1 MTDSRM
7 AGAPGR
13 RHAERGTYTAPGPA
27 RRLWLPGVAAVAAF
41 AFLVALSAQTRP
53 RARDLGIVVGTYP
66 SGARNAIT
74 DVAGVRVGHTTIVQG
89 DRVRTGVTA
98 IVPHGGNVFQDKVAG
113 AVFVGNAFGKLA
125 GSTQVNEL
133 GTIETPI
140 VLTNTLSVGSA
151 MDAVVRY
158 TIAQPGNEQVRSVN
172 PLVGETN
179 DGGLNDIRGLH
190 VTREH
195 VIAAIT
201 GATAGAVAE
210 GTVGA
215 GTGTVNYGWKGGIG
229 TSSRTLGADRGGYTV
244 GVLAQTNF
252 GGNLTIAGVPI
263 FRSLQPPGRAADAR
277 SGTVDGR
284 ARADASF
291 DELRASEGDGS
302 CMLVVATD
310 APLDG
315 RDLRRVAARAIFGL
329 ARTGSSY
336 SNGSGDFAIAFS
348 TSPEMRSR
356 FNETAARPRAILP
369 PDATSPLFE
378 AALEAT
384 EEAVY
389 NALFQA
395 TTVRSAIGAAEAI
408 PIERVRELLK
418 R

>member
-1 MTDSRM
+1 MSARDV
-7 AGAPGR
+7 
-13 RHAERGTYTAPGPA
+13 GTQRFFFFAIFAT
-27 RRLWLPGVAAVAAF
+27 F
-41 AFLVALSAQTRP
+41 AFVVSIVAQTRP
-53 RARDLGIVVGTYP
+53 RARDLGIVTGIYP
-66 SGARNAIT
+66 SGALNAIT
-74 DVAGVRVGHTTIVQG
+74 DVEGVRVGHTTMIEG

-98 IVPHGGNVFQDKVAG
+98 IVPHAGNVFQDKVAG
-113 AVFVGNAFGKLA
+113 GVFVGNAFGKLA

-140 VLTNTLSVGSA
+140 VLTNTLSVGTA
-151 MDAVVRY
+151 MDAVVRS
-158 TIAQPGNEQVRSVN
+158 TLAQPGNEQVRSVN
-172 PLVGETN
+172 ALVGETN

-195 VIAAIT
+195 VIAAI
-201 GATAGAVAE
+201 AGAKGGPVAE

-229 TSSRTLGADRGGYTV
+229 TSSRKLTLEPAPRGRGYIV

-263 FRSLQPPGRAADAR
+263 FRSLQPPNRRSASADGSSFARPDLVEGRASA
-277 SGTVDGR
+277 
-284 ARADASF
+284 
-291 DELRASEGDGS
+291 DGS

-310 APLDG
+310 APLDA
-315 RDLRRVAARAIFGL
+315 RDLRRLAARAIFGL

-348 TSPEMRSR
+348 TSPDVRSR
-356 FNETAARPRAILP
+356 FNDTVARAHVILP
-369 PDATSPLFE
+369 ADATSPLFE

-389 NALFQA
+389 NSLFQA
-395 TTVRSAIGAAEAI
+395 TTVRSANGTAEAI
-408 PIERVRELLK
+408 PIDRVRELLK
-418 R
+418 K

>member
-1 MTDSRM
+1 MTNGSKPQSPRNTQ
-7 AGAPGR
+7 R
-13 RHAERGTYTAPGPA
+13 T
-27 RRLWLPGVAAVAAF
+27 LLLF
-41 AFLVALSAQTRP
+41 CALSAFSAVIVFGQPKP
-53 RARDLGIVVGTYP
+53 RARDLGIAPGVFST
-66 SGARNAIT
+66 GALNAIT
-74 DVAGVRVGHTTIVQG
+74 DVAGVRVGHTTIVEG

-125 GSTQVNEL
+125 GSTQVAEL

-140 VLTNTLSVGSA
+140 VLTNTLSVGAA

-172 PLVGETN
+172 ALVGETN

-190 VTREH
+190 VTRDH
-195 VIAAIT
+195 VLDAIRN
-201 GATAGAVAE
+201 ATAGAVAE

-215 GTGTVNYGWKGGIG
+215 GTGTMCYGWKGGIG
-229 TSSRTLGADRGGYTV
+229 TSSRKLDPSTRSGQAGYTV

-263 FRSLQPPGRAADAR
+263 FRSLTPPGRTAGNA
-277 SGTVDGR
+277 
-284 ARADASF
+284 
-291 DELRASEGDGS
+291 DGS

-310 APLDG
+310 APLDA
-315 RDLRRVAARAIFGL
+315 RDLRRLAARAVFGL
-329 ARTGSSY
+329 ARTGSAY

-348 TSPEMRSR
+348 TSPDVRSR
-356 FNETAARPRAILP
+356 FNDTAARARVVLP
-369 PDATSPLFE
+369 TDATSPLFE

-389 NALFQA
+389 NSLFQA
-395 TTVRSAIGAAEAI
+395 TTVRSAIGTGEAI
-408 PIERVRELLK
+408 PIDRVRELLK
-418 R
+418 K

>member
-1 MTDSRM
+1 MTPPRN
-7 AGAPGR
+7 
-13 RHAERGTYTAPGPA
+13 RHVQPRSTQSA
-27 RRLWLPGVAAVAAF
+27 LLIVLVSAVSAISA
-41 AFLVALSAQTRP
+41 VIVVAQTRP
-53 RARDLGIVVGTYP
+53 RARDLGIVTGIYP
-66 SGARNAIT
+66 SGALDAIT
-74 DVAGVRVGHTTIVQG
+74 DVDGVRVGHTTIIEN
-89 DRVRTGVTA
+89 DRVRTGVTT

-140 VLTNTLSVGSA
+140 VLTNTLSVGTA

-158 TIAQPGNEQVRSVN
+158 TLAQPGNEQVRSVN
-172 PLVGETN
+172 ALVGETN

-195 VIAAIT
+195 VTAAI
-201 GATAGAVAE
+201 AGARRGPVAE

-229 TSSRTLGADRGGYTV
+229 TSSRKVPLGPAAGGREYTV

-263 FRSLQPPGRAADAR
+263 FRSLQPPSRRSAAIDRRPGPVDPASAADP
-277 SGTVDGR
+277 DP
-284 ARADASF
+284 
-291 DELRASEGDGS
+291 GDGS

-310 APLDG
+310 APLDA
-315 RDLRRVAARAIFGL
+315 RDLHRLAARAIFGL

-348 TSPEMRSR
+348 TSPDMRSR
-356 FNETAARPRAILP
+356 FNDTAAHARVILP
-369 PDATSPLFE
+369 ADATSPLFE

-389 NALFQA
+389 NSLFQA
-395 TTVRSAIGAAEAI
+395 TTVRSANGTAEAI
-408 PIERVRELLK
+408 PIDRVRELLK

>member
-1 MTDSRM
+1 LCFF
-7 AGAPGR
+7 AGFAIF
-13 RHAERGTYTAPGPA
+13 
-27 RRLWLPGVAAVAAF
+27 AAF
-41 AFLVALSAQTRP
+41 AFLVNVAAQTRP
-53 RARDLGIVVGTYP
+53 RARDLGIVTGIHP
-66 SGARNAIT
+66 SGALNAIT
-74 DVAGVRVGHTTIVQG
+74 DVDGVRVGHTTMIEG

-98 IVPHGGNVFQDKVAG
+98 IVPHAGNVFQDKVAG
-113 AVFVGNAFGKLA
+113 GVFVGNAFGKLA

-140 VLTNTLSVGSA
+140 VLTNTLSVGTA

-158 TIAQPGNEQVRSVN
+158 TLAQPGNEQVRSVN
-172 PLVGETN
+172 ALVGETN

-195 VIAAIT
+195 VIAAI
-201 GATAGAVAE
+201 AGAKSGPVAE

-229 TSSRTLGADRGGYTV
+229 TSSRKLTLGPAPGGREYTV
-244 GVLAQTNF
+244 GVLTQTNF

-263 FRSLQPPGRAADAR
+263 FRSLQPPNRRSASADGPSFARPELVEGRA
-277 SGTVDGR
+277 SP
-284 ARADASF
+284 
-291 DELRASEGDGS
+291 DGS

-310 APLDG
+310 APLDA
-315 RDLRRVAARAIFGL
+315 RDLRRLAARAIFGL

-348 TSPEMRSR
+348 TSPDMRSR
-356 FNETAARPRAILP
+356 FNDAAARARVILP
-369 PDATSPLFE
+369 ADATSPLFE

-389 NALFQA
+389 NSLFQA
-395 TTVRSAIGAAEAI
+395 TTVRSANGTAEAI
-408 PIERVRELLK
+408 PIDRVRELLRK
-418 R
+418 

>member
-1 MTDSRM
+1 METVTMLGGGHRRTLSSVVCVVAVM
-7 AGAPGR
+7 SGGFAMYVAG
-13 RHAERGTYTAPGPA
+13 
-27 RRLWLPGVAAVAAF
+27 
-41 AFLVALSAQTRP
+41 QTRP
-53 RARDLGIVVGTYP
+53 RARDLGIAPGTFEP
-66 SGARNAIT
+66 GPLNAIT
-74 DVAGVRVGHTTIVQG
+74 DVEPVRVGHSTIVEG
-89 DRVRTGVTA
+89 DDVRTGVTA
-98 IVPHGGNVFQDKVAG
+98 ILPHGGNLFQDKVAG

-140 VLTNTLSVGSA
+140 VLTNTLSVGIA

-158 TIAQPGNEQVRSVN
+158 TLAEVGNDQVRSVN
-172 PLVGETN
+172 VLVGETN

-195 VIAAIT
+195 VFQAIKSARN
-201 GATAGAVAE
+201 GPVAE
-210 GTVGA
+210 GSVGA
-215 GTGTVNYGWKGGIG
+215 GTGTICYGWKGGIG
-229 TSSRTLGADRGGYTV
+229 TSSRTLRSPSAAQRGYTV

-252 GGNLTIAGVPI
+252 GGNLTIAGVPV
-263 FRSLQPPGRAADAR
+263 FRMLQPPARRGSGADNLKR
-277 SGTVDGR
+277 D
-284 ARADASF
+284 
-291 DELRASEGDGS
+291 DGS

-310 APLDG
+310 APLDARG
-315 RDLRRVAARAIFGL
+315 LERLAARAVFGL
-329 ARTGSSY
+329 GRTGSAY

-356 FNETAARPRAILP
+356 FNDAAPRTRQVLP

-389 NALFQA
+389 NSLFQA
-395 TTVRSAIGAAEAI
+395 TTVRSRFGTAEAI
-408 PIERVRELLK
+408 PVERVRELVK